1 MKKIFV
7 LFSAV
12 LLAACGGAKKI
23 STAPEDKY
31 LLENL
36 ANATSAQLAAN
47 YADANIY
54 EDTGLFEEGTIERPY
69 TVLYRGTPDEIQIT
83 WNDAARTEI
92 HDITFSGN
100 GKWHSATGIKV
111 GTTYEELERLN
122 GREISFYGF
131 GWDYGGAVMWNNGD
145 LESTN
150 VQVFLEPANDP
161 ANKFYG
167 DHLVDATP
175 EEIEALNLRVKTI
188 MYLK

>member
-1 MKKIFV
+1 MKKIALLLSLLV
-7 LFSAV
+7 
-12 LLAACGGAKKI
+12 LAACGGSKKV
-23 STAPEDKY
+23 STAPEDKF

-36 ANATSAQLAAN
+36 AMATSAQIAQN
-47 YADANIY
+47 YSDANIY

-69 TVLYRGTPDEIQIT
+69 TVLYQGTPDEIQIT

-92 HDITFSGN
+92 HDIRFSGN
-100 GKWHSATGIKV
+100 GKWHSQTGISI
-111 GTTYEELERLN
+111 GTTYEELNRLN

-150 VQVFLEPANDP
+150 VQVFLEPSVEP
-161 ANKFYG
+161 ADKFYG
-167 DHLVDATP
+167 DHLVKATP
-175 EEIEALNLRVKTI
+175 EEIKALDLQVKTI